1 MALRPI
7 INPDAPV
14 IVKVDPNISFSQ
26 DEFDIYEK
34 NLKGVYEFDW
44 LQYLVNPD
52 HVSYTVKLSDGLT
65 FIDDTKF
72 TWSDSGNYTLTLT
85 TTENDYYNSI
95 DIVMTFHIYTLNTS
109 GVEYIPN
116 PLEIVD
122 GDLQIEY
129 FNIEKREGVYMFD
142 LIKPDNPN
150 SLNIK
155 YKIEGKYGCTIDDDD
170 YKVHIA
176 KKGRYKITAYFEGNS
191 SYRPSETVYY
201 LVYGQDGD
209 EDDKDPYDNPD
220 DPNNPNI
227 KKYPNISF
235 SKSSVNFDKNDS
247 SIYDVLKA
255 NNPNNV
261 HLDYK
266 SYPGNLIDNNTKVQV
281 EEDFTGNIKITC
293 TSAETS
299 EYYSQTITYIITVSV
314 PEEEKSDEYDFYF
327 SQDTDNQIVKQSHK
341 YTVLPLTNTSGLD
354 YTLTVSK
361 PATVSVD
368 KTEIECGITGSFIV
382 IAKTIPNSIYKS
394 KEARYTLNIQ
404 ESEKQVPV
412 FEFTKTQDTWQQNKD
427 GAYPIIALNNPNNLE
442 YTISCDN
449 PSASIK
455 DNMLY
460 FNELGTITIT
470 ATSKET
476 DEYISVSTM
485 YILYIIEATKQN
497 AGISFTYDRINI
509 KKLAD
514 ETGGYT
520 VQELN
525 NPNNVALN
533 PYIASSGSVRDGRLY
548 VNGPTELYIQ
558 VTSIE
563 DANYFATTARY
574 TVNIY
579 TGLKSWPN
587 FQLHNDYEII
597 DNLNKTKNIELL
609 RWQKRDNLSFNSS
622 EWRVSVSKPIC
633 TISNI
638 TMTETDTDCVLYG
651 DIKFSEEGYVRC
663 GITFNGNAEWES
675 ASNMGLNIRY
685 TKKTLI
691 SPELSFPNYYVIV
704 DQSATNTYVI
714 QEVLNP
720 FGVEVNY
727 YVSNGDLNGNILSF
741 SGTGNIIVT
750 CTSVETDVYA
760 SQSVQY
766 TLHINKPKKI
776 SPELSF
782 TEPLVSYEQGTYSA
796 NEYPL
801 QDVNNPHNVPIK
813 SWSATNQAIVY
824 YNNGHSVKYN
834 GTGDVIVS
842 VTSQET
848 AVYYSETVYYT
859 MRIVESSSLLDPE
872 LYYDPSAGEVYVNDE
887 GQYELP
893 QPHLADE
900 SLRPLLT
907 FRTQNNLGSV
917 SDDGTML
924 SVDGTWNVRV
934 YAEFAGDGTYRA
946 ASASYVLRIQAKPA
960 KHLPDIM
967 FRDQR
972 VSFNSRG
979 ANGEYEL
986 QTTFVGAQADIGGEY
1001 YVNQAGVTLD
1011 ITNHKIYYP
1020 DNSGDIIIYYKTN
1033 ETDEYMSAII
1043 HYEVLISQYSL
1054 KYLGGELIQS
1064 NIDISGP
1071 YNTDIEIRAI
1081 KWLKSK
1087 NYTFDASEWRV
1098 STSKYSCTPSIVRSE
1113 SLDEN
1118 YNVLVISC
1126 AFSSEDNAPL
1136 KITFLGDDEF
1146 YSQSDF
1152 DILYVNF
1159 TRAKG
1164 NPNYY
1169 FNPAR
1174 LTIPIGTPG
1183 NVYNIWDYTE
1193 LRGVPS
1199 DLDVQIDFLGNS
1211 PDTFVDDVVTINRQ
1225 TVRGF
1230 TIRAWNNA
1238 TVNYNE
1244 YHTDFTLG
1252 WTQNY
1257 VKGTPDLTLKNKVG
1271 GVLDFYWDPNNKYI
1285 VEINNPDNINIPD
1298 SDIIWDTEGFANV
1311 IPIGN
1316 YRYEVSLY
1324 ENTNEIHQ
1332 FRIRFTTRET
1342 LEYESVTDYAVF
1354 FINEYDRTDVDY
1366 TMHADYNYENITV
1379 GETII
1384 GVELLEFTG
1393 DNVGTV
1399 DNFDVSVI
1407 SNVTTNYIAVDNL
1420 RIVDNKLICDVRTWS
1435 LADTGSN
1442 DIRIRYSGN
1451 SYYNYFIDRLNFTYS
1466 IDSQY
1471 VRDNII
1477 SVTFNNWPVEQH
1489 IPDDNWYDL
1498 QPINDVYG
1506 VSPTVYYEESYCDR
1520 RTEKIHTNGLNN
1532 YTVTAY
1538 TNSIVRNN
1546 ILYKATRIQY
1556 TFQLVENT
1564 HYFDDGSLY
1573 FDNSSEVRD
1582 QNVQGK
1588 YPLQGVTNEGMWTL
1602 VWFADDALG
1611 NEVTISDGYINYNG
1625 LGLIT
1630 ITVRTVNAYPRRE
1643 ASYTLLVREELGAD
1657 PELSFN
1663 GDVNYRLSERYI
1675 IDKPNDPNNL
1685 LQYCTISTS
1694 SGSVTHV
1701 GDEYYLTGNFNIGD
1715 IITIYCSFPGN
1726 STYNSTEISYRI
1738 TITAAT
1744 GSSNLIIRKRTN
1756 YYVGNTYYVI
1766 YNPGYIDENINWDD
1780 SVSYTDLIDRKNIAY
1795 LPQPQEYNEKMFNIN
1810 DFNIISKNNDN
1821 YTMTTTYSRL
1831 TYRDNKIYD
1840 LYVSNIY
1847 RPEGPY
1853 NCDYI
1858 LPLSIN
1864 FKGNEKY
1871 APKTLYY
1878 NMLIN
1883 RSRAR
1888 EYNLGPIFK
1897 GTTYTFVRDNNNNYQ
1912 YPITNVDYPY
1922 DRTDMY
1928 YVDSYLISYD
1938 NVININNV
1946 ESYRR
1951 GVYGGYLREG
1961 WKYNGSEYVP
1971 SSYLYIPNN
1980 YVCSYEMKG
1989 LYTDEYISTHVPT
2002 SVLHFNVVSREF
2014 NLDNLITHN
2023 IKIKRNATGVYNL
2036 YNLLTKSVKYTS
2048 CDAGS
2053 KNQGRITSVDI
2064 KYSLSQGYDGDG
2076 NTLQNI
2082 GVSDGNLKFDNK
2094 VLIISNQSY
2103 NTLNYI
2109 YILLASNDYGL
2120 ITGTIKSK
2128 YSFNGNKYVNITLSN
2143 DADAIECAL
2152 PLFYYGNNYNNEPI
2166 NDVIIQYSQ
2175 TEVHYNLYNYTGY
2188 DNTIYHH
2195 STDTSVAECYLD
2207 NNGNLIIQKNGPG
2220 TCILTSTMQG
2230 GGQTFTTQELHV
2242 TCK

>member
-44 LQYLVNPD
+44 FQYLVNPD
-52 HVSYTVKLSDGLT
+52 HVSYTVKLSDGLA
-65 FIDDTKF
+65 FIDDSKF

-95 DIVMTFHIYTLNTS
+95 DVVMTFHIYTLNTS
-109 GVEYIPN
+109 GVEYVPN

-129 FNIEKREGVYMFD
+129 FNVEKREGVYMFD
-142 LIKPDNPN
+142 LIKPNNPN
-150 SLNIK
+150 SLNVK
-155 YKIEGKYGCTIDDDD
+155 YKIEGKNGCTIDDDD

-209 EDDKDPYDNPD
+209 EDDKDPYDNQGT
-220 DPNNPNI
+220 

-235 SKSSVNFDKNDS
+235 SKSSVSFDKNS
-247 SIYDVLKA
+247 NNIYDVLKA

-261 HLDYK
+261 QLTYTSDT
-266 SYPGNLIDNNTKVQV
+266 GNLIDNNTKIQV
-281 EEDFTGNIKITC
+281 SEDFIGNIKITC

-299 EYYSQTITYIITVSV
+299 EYYSQTITYIITISV
-314 PEEEKSDEYDFYF
+314 PEKDKTDNYDFYF
-327 SQDTDNQIVKQSHK
+327 SQDTDNQPVRQSHK
-341 YTVLPLTNTSGLD
+341 YTVLPLTNKSGLD

-361 PATVSVD
+361 PATVSAD

-404 ESEKQVPV
+404 ESDKQVPV
-412 FEFTKTQDTWQQNKD
+412 FEFTKTQETWQQNKD
-427 GAYPIIALNNPNNLE
+427 GAYPILSLNNPNNLE
-442 YTISCDN
+442 YTVSCNN
-449 PSASIK
+449 PSASIQ

-476 DEYISVSTM
+476 DEYISVSAM

-509 KKLAD
+509 KKLDD
-514 ETGGYT
+514 ETGGYPI
-520 VQELN
+520 QELN

-533 PYIASSGSVRDGRLY
+533 PYVASSGSIRDGRLY

-563 DANYFATTARY
+563 DDNYFATTARY

-587 FQLHNDYEII
+587 FQVHNDYEII

-609 RWQKRDNLSFNSS
+609 RWPKSDNLSFNSS

-663 GITFNGNAEWES
+663 GITFYGNAEWES

-685 TKKTLI
+685 TRKTLI

-704 DQSATNTYVI
+704 DQSVTNTYVI

-720 FGVEVNY
+720 FDVEVNY

-782 TEPLVSYEQGTYSA
+782 TEPLVSYEQGTYPA

-848 AVYYSETVYYT
+848 SIYYSETVYYT

-872 LYYDPSAGEVYVNDE
+872 LYYDPAAGEVYVNDE

-946 ASASYVLRIQAKPA
+946 ASTSYVLRIQAKPA

-1033 ETDEYMSAII
+1033 ETDEYLQAII

-1054 KYLGGELIQS
+1054 KYLDGELIQS
-1064 NIDISGP
+1064 NVDITGA

-1087 NYTFDASEWRV
+1087 NYTFDVAEWRITTTE
-1098 STSKYSCTPSIVRSE
+1098 SSCTPKIVRSE
-1113 SLDEN
+1113 PLDEN

-1126 AFSSEDNAPL
+1126 AFSNEKKAPL
-1136 KITFLGDDEF
+1136 RITFLGDDDEF

-1152 DILYVNF
+1152 NILYVDF

-1169 FNPAR
+1169 FSPANVN
-1174 LTIPIGTPG
+1174 LTMGTPG
-1183 NVYNIWDYTE
+1183 NVYKLSDYTQ

-1199 DLDVQIDFLGNS
+1199 DLDVNVELLSNS
-1211 PDTFVDDVVTINRQ
+1211 PDTFTDGVVTINRQ
-1225 TVRGF
+1225 NVNSF
-1230 TIRAWNNA
+1230 FIRAWNNETNDYYA
-1238 TVNYNE
+1238 YSTQ
-1244 YHTDFTLG
+1244 FRLA
-1252 WTQNY
+1252 WTNQY

-1271 GVLDFYWDPNNKYI
+1271 GVLSFYWDPNNKYI
-1285 VEINNPDNINIPD
+1285 VEIYNPDNINIPD

-1311 IPIGN
+1311 RPLGN
-1316 YRYEVSLY
+1316 YHYEVSLY

-1332 FRIRFTTRET
+1332 FNIRFTTRET

-1354 FINEYDRTDVDY
+1354 SISEYERTDVDY
-1366 TMHADYNYENITV
+1366 TMHADYTYNNITV
-1379 GETII
+1379 GETIT
-1384 GVELLEFTG
+1384 GVELLEFIG
-1393 DNVGTV
+1393 DDVGTV
-1399 DNFDVSVI
+1399 NDFEVTVQQNGTINYISV
-1407 SNVTTNYIAVDNL
+1407 SNV
-1420 RIVDNKLICDVRTWS
+1420 RIIDNKLICDVRTWS
-1435 LADTGSN
+1435 LADIGSN
-1442 DIRIRYSGN
+1442 DIYVRYKGN
-1451 SYYNYFIDRLNFTYS
+1451 SLHNSFLDHLNFAYS
-1466 IDSQY
+1466 IDPQY
-1471 VRDNII
+1471 VRDNVI
-1477 SVTFNNWPVEQH
+1477 SVTFNEWPVEQN
-1489 IPDDNWYDL
+1489 IPDNNYYDL

-1520 RTEKIHTNGLNN
+1520 ITEKIHTDGIDN

-1538 TNSIVRNN
+1538 TNSFVRNN

-1564 HYFDDGSLY
+1564 SYIDDGSLS
-1573 FDNSSEVRD
+1573 FDNPSEVRD

-1588 YPLQGVTNEGMWTL
+1588 YPLQGVNKADMSWTL
-1602 VWFADDALG
+1602 EWSAEDALG
-1611 NEVTISDGYINYNG
+1611 NEVTISDGYINYNDV
-1625 LGLIT
+1625 GLIT

-1643 ASYTLLVREELGAD
+1643 ASYTLLVREALGDD

-1685 LQYCTISTS
+1685 LQYCTISAS
-1694 SGSVTHV
+1694 SGSITHV
-1701 GDEYYLTGNFNIGD
+1701 GDEYYLTGNYNVGD
-1715 IITIYCSFPGN
+1715 IITISCYFPGN

-1744 GSSNLIIRKRTN
+1744 GSSNLIIRKREHQPGSQNGITWD
-1756 YYVGNTYYVI
+1756 YQI
-1766 YNPGYIDENINWDD
+1766 SYN
-1780 SVSYTDLIDRKNIAY
+1780 DLIDRKNIVY
-1795 LPQPQEYNEKMFNIN
+1795 LPQPQEYNSKMFNFN
-1810 DFNIISKNNDN
+1810 DFSITSKNNDN
-1821 YTMTTTYSRL
+1821 YTFTTSYSF
-1831 TYRDNKIYD
+1831 YDNRGVDKRYVD
-1840 LYVSNIY
+1840 FYVSNIY

-1858 LPLSIN
+1858 LPLTIN

-1871 APKTLYY
+1871 APKSLDY
-1878 NMLIN
+1878 NILISDSY
-1883 RSRAR
+1883 SRHNFGPYWKDYTYNVF
-1888 EYNLGPIFK
+1888 EYDSSNK
-1897 GTTYTFVRDNNNNYQ
+1897 Y
-1912 YPITNVDYPY
+1912 YPIDY
-1922 DRTDMY
+1922 R
-1928 YVDSYLISYD
+1928 ISY
-1938 NVININNV
+1938 NNIVNPNNV
-1946 ESYRR
+1946 EYDIQPYSMDICEGNIYANSGFVYTSYAYINVNDQHVTLPTTIRLIR
-1951 GVYGGYLREG
+1951 LSDGVAYNTSFQ
-1961 WKYNGSEYVP
+1961 KYW
-1971 SSYLYIPNN
+1971 
-1980 YVCSYEMKG
+1980 
-1989 LYTDEYISTHVPT
+1989 
-2002 SVLHFNVVSREF
+2002 
-2014 NLDNLITHN
+2014 ITPRYFDPAGNIKQN
-2023 IKIKRNATGVYNL
+2023 IKIKREESGVYNL
-2036 YNLLTKSVKYTS
+2036 LNVLSRYPFNYYNRNGSLVKLDVDYKKSGVYDTDGTKLNKDFDFSNYLL
-2048 CDAGS
+2048 
-2053 KNQGRITSVDI
+2053 
-2064 KYSLSQGYDGDG
+2064 
-2076 NTLQNI
+2076 NT
-2082 GVSDGNLKFDNK
+2082 
-2094 VLIISNQSY
+2094 Y
-2103 NTLNYI
+2103 NYI
-2109 YILLASNDYGL
+2109 YNSSTSNKTRTNFVG
-2120 ITGTIKSK
+2120 
-2128 YSFNGNKYVNITLSN
+2128 YSFVLYPYIINTAGGYYKLTNYYPVKVILSDDN
-2143 DADAIECAL
+2143 DAIECSHPVL
-2152 PLFYYGNNYNNEPI
+2152 YYTRWSSSNKKPIYNITIPQGNPLTELRIINLTGMSNFIYNHTS
-2166 NDVIIQYSQ
+2166 DA
-2175 TEVHYNLYNYTGY
+2175 
-2188 DNTIYHH
+2188 
-2195 STDTSVAECYLD
+2195 SVAYIYRFNPD
-2207 NNGNLIIQKNGPG
+2207 SDSIYIKRIGPG
-2220 TCILTSTMQG
+2220 TCIITSTMQG
-2230 GGQTFTTQELHV
+2230 DFLGQEFITPELHV
-2242 TCK
+2242 TCT

>member
-7 INPDAPV
+7 INPDAPI

-44 LQYLVNPD
+44 LQYLVNTD
-52 HVSYTVKLSDGLT
+52 NVGYSVKLSDGLI

-109 GVEYIPN
+109 GVEYVPN
-116 PLEIVD
+116 PLNIVD

-129 FNIEKREGVYMFD
+129 FNVEKREGVYMFD
-142 LIKPDNPN
+142 LIKPNNPN
-150 SLNIK
+150 SLSVK

-220 DPNNPNI
+220 DPNNPNNPNNPNI

-235 SKSSVNFDKNDS
+235 SKSSVSFNKNNS
-247 SIYDVLKA
+247 SIYDILKA

-261 HLDYK
+261 QLTYTSDT
-266 SYPGNLIDNNTKVQV
+266 GNLIDNNTKVQV
-281 EEDFTGNIKITC
+281 PEDFTGNIKITC

-299 EYYSQTITYIITVSV
+299 EYYSQTITYIITVSI
-314 PEEEKSDEYDFYF
+314 PEEDKSDEYDFYF

-361 PATVSVD
+361 PATVSND
-368 KTEIECGITGSFIV
+368 KTKIECGITGTFIV

-404 ESEKQVPV
+404 ESDKQVPV
-412 FEFTKTQDTWQQNKD
+412 FEFTKTQETWQQNKD
-427 GAYPIIALNNPNNLE
+427 GAYPILALNNPNNLE
-442 YTISCDN
+442 YTVSCNN

-476 DEYISVSTM
+476 DEYISVSAM
-485 YILYIIEATKQN
+485 YILYIIKATKQN

-509 KKLAD
+509 KKSDD
-514 ETGGYT
+514 ETEGYP

-548 VNGPTELYIQ
+548 VTGPTELYIQ

-563 DANYFATTARY
+563 DDNYFATTARY

-587 FQLHNDYEII
+587 FQVHNDYEII

-609 RWQKRDNLSFNSS
+609 RWPKSDNLSFNSS

-633 TISNI
+633 TVSNI

-651 DIKFSEEGYVRC
+651 DIKFSEEGYVRAN
-663 GITFNGNAEWES
+663 ITFYGNAEWES

-685 TKKTLI
+685 TRKTLI

-704 DQSATNTYVI
+704 DQSVTNTYVI

-720 FGVEVNY
+720 FDVEVNY
-727 YVSNGDLNGNILSF
+727 YVSNGDLNGNILTF
-741 SGTGNIIVT
+741 NGTGNIIVT

-782 TEPLVSYEQGTYSA
+782 TETLVSYEQGTYSA

-801 QDVNNPHNVPIK
+801 QDVNNPHSVPIK

-834 GTGDVIVS
+834 GVGDVIVS

-848 AVYYSETVYYT
+848 SIYYSETVYYT

-872 LYYDPSAGEVYVNDE
+872 LYYDPAAGEVYVNDE

-946 ASASYVLRIQAKPA
+946 ASTSYVLRIQAKPA

-979 ANGEYEL
+979 ANEEYEL

-1001 YVNQAGVTLD
+1001 YVNQAGVELD
-1011 ITNHKIYYP
+1011 LTNHKIKYP
-1020 DNSGDIIIYYKTN
+1020 NNSGDIIIYYKTN
-1033 ETDEYMSAII
+1033 ETDEYLSAII
-1043 HYEVLISQYSL
+1043 NYEVLISQYSL
-1054 KYLGGELIQS
+1054 NYLDGELIQS
-1064 NIDISGP
+1064 NVDITGP
-1071 YNTDIEIRAI
+1071 YNTPIEIRAI

-1087 NYTFDASEWRV
+1087 NYTFDVAEWRV

-1113 SLDEN
+1113 PLDEN

-1136 KITFLGDDEF
+1136 RITFLGDDSF

-1159 TRAKG
+1159 TRAKST
-1164 NPNYY
+1164 PNYY
-1169 FNPAR
+1169 FSPANVN
-1174 LTIPIGTPG
+1174 LEYGTPG
-1183 NVYNIWDYTE
+1183 NVYKLSDYTQ
-1193 LRGVPS
+1193 LRDVPS
-1199 DLDVQIDFLGNS
+1199 DLDVNTELVSNS
-1211 PDTFVDDVVTINRQ
+1211 PDTFTDGVVTINRQ
-1225 TVRGF
+1225 NVNSF
-1230 TIRAWNNA
+1230 FIRAWNNETA
-1238 TVNYNE
+1238 NY
-1244 YHTDFTLG
+1244 YAYSTQFRLA
-1252 WTQNY
+1252 WTNQY

-1271 GVLDFYWDPNNKYI
+1271 GVLSFYWDPNNKYI
-1285 VEINNPDNINIPD
+1285 VEIYNPDNIDIPD
-1298 SDIIWDTEGFANV
+1298 SDIIWDTEGFADV
-1311 IPIGN
+1311 TPLGN

-1332 FRIRFTTRET
+1332 FNIRFTTRDT
-1342 LEYESVTDYAVF
+1342 LEYENVTDYAVF
-1354 FINEYDRTDVDY
+1354 SINEYDRTDVDY
-1366 TMHADYNYENITV
+1366 TMHADYTYNNITV
-1379 GETII
+1379 GETIT

-1393 DNVGTV
+1393 DDVGTV
-1399 DNFDVSVI
+1399 DDFEVTVQPNGTINYISV
-1407 SNVTTNYIAVDNL
+1407 SNV
-1420 RIVDNKLICDVRTWS
+1420 RIIDNKLICNVRTWS
-1435 LADTGSN
+1435 LADIGSN
-1442 DIRIRYSGN
+1442 NIYVRYKGN
-1451 SYYNYFIDRLNFTYS
+1451 SLHNSFLDHLNFTYS
-1466 IDSQY
+1466 VDSQY
-1471 VRDNII
+1471 VRDNVI

-1489 IPDDNWYDL
+1489 IPDDNLYDL

-1506 VSPTVYYEESYCDR
+1506 ISPTVYYEEGYCDR
-1520 RTEKIHTNGLNN
+1520 ITEKIHTDGIDN

-1538 TNSIVRNN
+1538 TNSIVKND

-1564 HYFDDGSLY
+1564 SYIDDGSLY

-1588 YPLQGVTNEGMWTL
+1588 YPLQGVTNSGMWTL

-1630 ITVRTVNAYPRRE
+1630 ITVRTVNAYPRKE
-1643 ASYTLLVREELGAD
+1643 ASYTLLIREALGID

-1663 GDVNYRLSERYI
+1663 GDVNYGLSEIYF

-1685 LQYCTISTS
+1685 LQYCIISASNGT
-1694 SGSVTHV
+1694 VTKD
-1701 GDEYYLTGNFNIGD
+1701 GDDYYLTGNYNIGD
-1715 IITIYCSFPGN
+1715 IITISCYFPGN

-1738 TITAAT
+1738 TITNAT
-1744 GSSNLIIRKRTN
+1744 GSSNLLIRKR
-1756 YYVGNTYYVI
+1756 
-1766 YNPGYIDENINWDD
+1766 YNEPEEDYDYF
-1780 SVSYTDLIDRKNIAY
+1780 VSYTDLSSKKNIAY
-1795 LPQPQEYNEKMFNIN
+1795 LPQLQMYNSKMFNMN
-1810 DFNIISKNNDN
+1810 DFNITSKNNDN
-1821 YTMTTTYSRL
+1821 YTFTTSYSF
-1831 TYRDNKIYD
+1831 YDNHGVDKRYVD
-1840 LYVSNIY
+1840 FYVSNIY
-1847 RPEGPY
+1847 RTEGPY

-1858 LPLSIN
+1858 LPLTIN
-1864 FKGNEKY
+1864 FKGNGKY
-1871 APKTLYY
+1871 APKSLDY
-1878 NMLIN
+1878 NMLI
-1883 RSRAR
+1883 SRISSPR
-1888 EYNLGPIFK
+1888 YVHENLGPVFK
-1897 GTTYTFVRDNNNNYQ
+1897 GRIDNFSKTSADNYIVSQFVSYL
-1912 YPITNVDYPY
+1912 PY
-1922 DRTDMY
+1922 DESNEYYIDNSYSYMFSYDYVSNPNNIQTYNRYMTNTDLVLGRRY
-1928 YVDSYLISYD
+1928 DGSKEFDCLYLINADPRYNCSYCID
-1938 NVININNV
+1938 GRHINQNYPEAEISRTSMINFAINTRTINIA
-1946 ESYRR
+1946 
-1951 GVYGGYLREG
+1951 
-1961 WKYNGSEYVP
+1961 
-1971 SSYLYIPNN
+1971 
-1980 YVCSYEMKG
+1980 
-1989 LYTDEYISTHVPT
+1989 
-2002 SVLHFNVVSREF
+2002 
-2014 NLDNLITHN
+2014 NLISNT
-2023 IKIKRNATGVYNL
+2023 IKIKRNGSGIYDLSKALPISTNYISYSRQDYRGKKINVGIIYLISKGYN
-2036 YNLLTKSVKYTS
+2036 K
-2048 CDAGS
+2048 
-2053 KNQGRITSVDI
+2053 
-2064 KYSLSQGYDGDG
+2064 DGDLIVNNNF
-2076 NTLQNI
+2076 NTYAT
-2082 GVSDGNLKFDNK
+2082 
-2094 VLIISNQSY
+2094 ISNNILTLGNYNNYNY
-2103 NTLNYI
+2103 NTVDFVYTIFPLPSNGQYI
-2109 YILLASNDYGL
+2109 EN
-2120 ITGTIKSK
+2120 TSK
-2128 YSFNGNKYVNITLSN
+2128 KKYKFEDDIYVNITLSN
-2143 DADAIECAL
+2143 DADAIDCSA
-2152 PLFYYGNNYNNEPI
+2152 
-2166 NDVIIQYSQ
+2166 
-2175 TEVHYNLYNYTGY
+2175 
-2188 DNTIYHH
+2188 
-2195 STDTSVAECYLD
+2195 
-2207 NNGNLIIQKNGPG
+2207 
-2220 TCILTSTMQG
+2220 
-2230 GGQTFTTQELHV
+2230 
-2242 TCK
+2242 

>member
-1 MALRPI
+1 
-7 INPDAPV
+7 
-14 IVKVDPNISFSQ
+14 
-26 DEFDIYEK
+26 
-34 NLKGVYEFDW
+34 
-44 LQYLVNPD
+44 
-52 HVSYTVKLSDGLT
+52 
-65 FIDDTKF
+65 
-72 TWSDSGNYTLTLT
+72 
-85 TTENDYYNSI
+85 
-95 DIVMTFHIYTLNTS
+95 MTFHIYTLNTS
-109 GVEYIPN
+109 GVEYVPN

-129 FNIEKREGVYMFD
+129 FNVEKREGVYMFD

-150 SLNIK
+150 SLNVK

-176 KKGRYKITAYFEGNS
+176 KKGKYKVTAYFEGNS

-220 DPNNPNI
+220 DGNT

-235 SKSSVNFDKNDS
+235 SKSSVSFDKNNT

-261 HLDYK
+261 QLTYTSDT
-266 SYPGNLIDNNTKVQV
+266 GNLIDNNTKIQV
-281 EEDFTGNIKITC
+281 SEDFTGNIKITC

-327 SQDTDNQIVKQSHK
+327 SQDTDNQPVKQSHK

-361 PATVSVD
+361 PATVSAD

-382 IAKTIPNSIYKS
+382 IAKTIPNSVYKS

-404 ESEKQVPV
+404 ESDKQVPV

-427 GAYPIIALNNPNNLE
+427 NAYPILALNNPNNLE
-442 YTISCDN
+442 YTISCNN
-449 PSASIK
+449 PSASIQ

-470 ATSKET
+470 ATSKEA
-476 DEYISVSTM
+476 DEYISVSAM

-509 KKLAD
+509 KKLDD
-514 ETGGYT
+514 ETGGYPI
-520 VQELN
+520 QALN
-525 NPNNVALN
+525 NPNNVVLN
-533 PYIASSGSVRDGRLY
+533 PYVASAGSIRDGRLY

-563 DANYFATTARY
+563 DDNYFATTARY

-587 FQLHNDYEII
+587 FQVHNDYEII

-609 RWQKRDNLSFNSS
+609 RWPKRDNLSFNSS

-663 GITFNGNAEWES
+663 GITFYGNAEWES
-675 ASNMGLNIRY
+675 ASNMGLNICY
-685 TKKTLI
+685 TRKTLI

-704 DQSATNTYVI
+704 DQSVTNTYVI

-720 FGVEVNY
+720 FDVEVNY
-727 YVSNGDLNGNILSF
+727 YVSNGDLNGNILTF
-741 SGTGNIIVT
+741 NGTGNIIIT

-782 TEPLVSYEQGTYSA
+782 EYPLKEYEQGTYPA

-801 QDVNNPHNVPIK
+801 QDVNNPHTVPIK

-834 GTGDVIVS
+834 GLGDVIVS

-1033 ETDEYMSAII
+1033 ETDEYLQAII

-1054 KYLGGELIQS
+1054 NYLDGELIQS
-1064 NIDISGP
+1064 NIYITGP

-1087 NYTFDASEWRV
+1087 NYTFNASEWKITTTE
-1098 STSKYSCTPSIVRSE
+1098 SSCTPKIVRSE
-1113 SLDEN
+1113 SLDAN

-1126 AFSSEDNAPL
+1126 AFSSEKRAPL

-1152 DILYVNF
+1152 NILYVDF
-1159 TRAKG
+1159 TRAKST
-1164 NPNYY
+1164 PNYY
-1169 FNPAR
+1169 FSPANVN
-1174 LTIPIGTPG
+1174 LTMGTPG
-1183 NVYNIWDYTE
+1183 NVYKLSDYTQ

-1199 DLDVQIDFLGNS
+1199 DLDVNVELLSNS
-1211 PDTFVDDVVTINRQ
+1211 PDTFTDGVVTINRQ
-1225 TVRGF
+1225 NVNSF
-1230 TIRAWNNA
+1230 FIRAWNNETNDYYA
-1238 TVNYNE
+1238 YSTQ
-1244 YHTDFTLG
+1244 FRLA
-1252 WTQNY
+1252 WTNQY

-1271 GVLDFYWDPNNKYI
+1271 GVLSFYWDPNNKYI
-1285 VEINNPDNINIPD
+1285 IEIDNPDNIDIPD
-1298 SDIIWDTEGFANV
+1298 SDIIWDTEGFADV
-1311 IPIGN
+1311 RPLGN

-1342 LEYESVTDYAVF
+1342 LEYESVTDYAIF
-1354 FINEYDRTDVDY
+1354 SISEYERTDVDY
-1366 TMHADYNYENITV
+1366 TMHADYTYNNITV
-1379 GETII
+1379 GETIT

-1393 DNVGTV
+1393 DDVGTV
-1399 DNFDVSVI
+1399 DDFEVTVQSNGTINYISV
-1407 SNVTTNYIAVDNL
+1407 SNV
-1420 RIVDNKLICDVRTWS
+1420 RIIDNKLICDVRTWS
-1435 LADTGSN
+1435 LADIGSN
-1442 DIRIRYSGN
+1442 DIYVTYKGN
-1451 SYYNYFIDRLNFTYS
+1451 SLHKPFYDHLNFAYS

-1471 VRDNII
+1471 VRDNVI
-1477 SVTFNNWPVEQH
+1477 SVSSNPYQVEQN
-1489 IPDDNWYDL
+1489 IPDTNYYDL

-1506 VSPTVYYEESYCDR
+1506 ISPTVYYEEGYCDR
-1520 RTEKIHTNGLNN
+1520 ITEKIHTDGIDN

-1538 TNSIVRNN
+1538 TNSFVRNN

-1556 TFQLVENT
+1556 TFELGEST
-1564 HYFDDGSLY
+1564 EYIEDGSLY
-1573 FDNSSEVRD
+1573 FTDSSQEKP

-1588 YPLQGVTNEGMWTL
+1588 YQLQGIHNSGMWTL
-1602 VWFADDALG
+1602 EWLAEDALG
-1611 NEVTISDGYINYNG
+1611 NEVTISDGYVNYDDVG
-1625 LGLIT
+1625 R
-1630 ITVRTVNAYPRRE
+1630 ITVTARTVNTYPLRKAWYYLYIYAESPLQDSGLYYPQQNVTYKISDRY
-1643 ASYTLLVREELGAD
+1643 AVSMPKGNDSLL
-1657 PELSFN
+1657 P
-1663 GDVNYRLSERYI
+1663 
-1675 IDKPNDPNNL
+1675 
-1685 LQYCTISTS
+1685 YCTLS
-1694 SGSVTHV
+1694 SSKGYIDNINGEYWLS
-1701 GDEYYLTGNFNIGD
+1701 GDINIGD
-1715 IITIYCSFPGN
+1715 TITISCYFPGN
-1726 STYNSTEISYRI
+1726 ETYRAKTVSYKVYIVEEYGSANLNMQKITHNPNYPYYDYIFDYNIYYPNDRDVNI
-1738 TITAAT
+1738 AYIQVDDGYVFTKKDFRVTIT
-1744 GSSNLIIRKRTN
+1744 
-1756 YYVGNTYYVI
+1756 NTESTV
-1766 YNPGYIDENINWDD
+1766 INWDLT
-1780 SVSYTDLIDRKNIAY
+1780 Y
-1795 LPQPQEYNEKMFNIN
+1795 EKIN
-1810 DFNIISKNNDN
+1810 DFNIKYYITLKNRRNSNNYDN
-1821 YTMTTTYSRL
+1821 TDDIRDIIYNYNIKFLGNNKYNPNEVDVLYYNPDKNSTRNNFGPWFSNTPGDIVYNFEYSYDNLYDVGPSDYPDFTTLPVYNPNNIQYNITTTNLVRQPNGLYYINYDNPGIVNLINTNTQDITDTITINIVKCELCPDNIKQNEHGKINEWYTGENNSIDLSMVQPEGGFGEPVVYDLSNILSRYVL
-1831 TYRDNKIYD
+1831 EYYNRFTSGYPIVSKYYTTRQHELEYFIDGIYEKD
-1840 LYVSNIY
+1840 GTKSNIPITFNNSNFKLYVSSGY
-1847 RPEGPY
+1847 ATY
-1853 NCDYI
+1853 YQTVI
-1858 LPLSIN
+1858 LKIRI
-1864 FKGNEKY
+1864 KDRHYEW
-1871 APKTLYY
+1871 
-1878 NMLIN
+1878 
-1883 RSRAR
+1883 
-1888 EYNLGPIFK
+1888 E
-1897 GTTYTFVRDNNNNYQ
+1897 
-1912 YPITNVDYPY
+1912 YPY
-1922 DRTDMY
+1922 GEY
-1928 YVDSYLISYD
+1928 FYP
-1938 NVININNV
+1938 V
-1946 ESYRR
+1946 E
-1951 GVYGGYLREG
+1951 
-1961 WKYNGSEYVP
+1961 
-1971 SSYLYIPNN
+1971 
-1980 YVCSYEMKG
+1980 
-1989 LYTDEYISTHVPT
+1989 
-2002 SVLHFNVVSREF
+2002 
-2014 NLDNLITHN
+2014 
-2023 IKIKRNATGVYNL
+2023 
-2036 YNLLTKSVKYTS
+2036 
-2048 CDAGS
+2048 
-2053 KNQGRITSVDI
+2053 
-2064 KYSLSQGYDGDG
+2064 
-2076 NTLQNI
+2076 
-2082 GVSDGNLKFDNK
+2082 LKF
-2094 VLIISNQSY
+2094 
-2103 NTLNYI
+2103 
-2109 YILLASNDYGL
+2109 GR
-2120 ITGTIKSK
+2120 
-2128 YSFNGNKYVNITLSN
+2128 
-2143 DADAIECAL
+2143 
-2152 PLFYYGNNYNNEPI
+2152 
-2166 NDVIIQYSQ
+2166 
-2175 TEVHYNLYNYTGY
+2175 
-2188 DNTIYHH
+2188 
-2195 STDTSVAECYLD
+2195 
-2207 NNGNLIIQKNGPG
+2207 
-2220 TCILTSTMQG
+2220 
-2230 GGQTFTTQELHV
+2230 
-2242 TCK
+2242 

>member
-44 LQYLVNPD
+44 FQYLVNSD

-95 DIVMTFHIYTLNTS
+95 DVVMTFHIYTLNTS
-109 GVEYIPN
+109 GVEYVPN

-129 FNIEKREGVYMFD
+129 FNVEKREGVYMFD
-142 LIKPDNPN
+142 LIKPNNPN
-150 SLNIK
+150 SLNVK
-155 YKIEGKYGCTIDDDD
+155 YKIEGKNGCTIDDDD

-209 EDDKDPYDNPD
+209 EDDKDPYDNQGT
-220 DPNNPNI
+220 

-235 SKSSVNFDKNDS
+235 SKSSVSFDKNS
-247 SIYDVLKA
+247 NNIYDVLKA

-261 HLDYK
+261 QLTYTSDT
-266 SYPGNLIDNNTKVQV
+266 GNLIDNNTKIQV
-281 EEDFTGNIKITC
+281 SEDFIGNIKITC

-299 EYYSQTITYIITVSV
+299 EYYSQTITYIITISV
-314 PEEEKSDEYDFYF
+314 PEKDKTDNYDFYF
-327 SQDTDNQIVKQSHK
+327 SQDTDNQPVRQSHK
-341 YTVLPLTNTSGLD
+341 YTVLPLTNKSGLD

-361 PATVSVD
+361 PATVSAD

-404 ESEKQVPV
+404 ESDKQVPV
-412 FEFTKTQDTWQQNKD
+412 FEFTKTQETWQQNKD
-427 GAYPIIALNNPNNLE
+427 GAYPILSLNNPNNLE
-442 YTISCDN
+442 YTVSCNN
-449 PSASIK
+449 PSASIQ

-476 DEYISVSTM
+476 DEYISVSAM

-509 KKLAD
+509 KKLDD
-514 ETGGYT
+514 ETGGYPI
-520 VQELN
+520 QELN

-533 PYIASSGSVRDGRLY
+533 PYVASSGSIRDGRLY

-563 DANYFATTARY
+563 DDNYFATTARY

-587 FQLHNDYEII
+587 FQVHNDYEII

-609 RWQKRDNLSFNSS
+609 RWPKSDNLSFNSS

-663 GITFNGNAEWES
+663 GITFYGNAEWES

-685 TKKTLI
+685 TRKTLI

-704 DQSATNTYVI
+704 DQSVTNTYVI

-720 FGVEVNY
+720 FDVEVNY

-782 TEPLVSYEQGTYSA
+782 TEPLVSYEQGTYPA

-801 QDVNNPHNVPIK
+801 QDVNNPHTVPIK

-848 AVYYSETVYYT
+848 SIYYSETVYYT

-872 LYYDPSAGEVYVNDE
+872 LYYDPAAGEVYVNDE

-946 ASASYVLRIQAKPA
+946 ASTSYVLRIQAKPA

-1033 ETDEYMSAII
+1033 ETDEYLSAII

-1054 KYLGGELIQS
+1054 KYLDGELIQS
-1064 NIDISGP
+1064 NVDITGA

-1087 NYTFDASEWRV
+1087 NYTFDVAEWRITTTE
-1098 STSKYSCTPSIVRSE
+1098 SSCTPKIVRSE
-1113 SLDEN
+1113 PLDEN

-1126 AFSSEDNAPL
+1126 AFSNEKKAPL
-1136 KITFLGDDEF
+1136 RITFLGDDEF

-1152 DILYVNF
+1152 NILYVDF

-1169 FNPAR
+1169 FSPANVN
-1174 LTIPIGTPG
+1174 LTMGTPG
-1183 NVYNIWDYTE
+1183 NVYKLSDYTQ

-1199 DLDVQIDFLGNS
+1199 DLDVNVELLSNS
-1211 PDTFVDDVVTINRQ
+1211 PDTFTDGVVTINRQ
-1225 TVRGF
+1225 NVNSF
-1230 TIRAWNNA
+1230 FIRAWNNETNDYYA
-1238 TVNYNE
+1238 YSTQ
-1244 YHTDFTLG
+1244 FRLA
-1252 WTQNY
+1252 WTNQY

-1271 GVLDFYWDPNNKYI
+1271 GVLSFYWDPNNKYI
-1285 VEINNPDNINIPD
+1285 VEIYNPDNTDIPD
-1298 SDIIWDTEGFANV
+1298 SDIIWDTEGFASV
-1311 IPIGN
+1311 RPLGN
-1316 YRYEVSLY
+1316 YHYEVSLY

-1332 FRIRFTTRET
+1332 FNIRFTTRET

-1354 FINEYDRTDVDY
+1354 SISEYERTDVDY
-1366 TMHADYNYENITV
+1366 TMHADYTYNNITV
-1379 GETII
+1379 GETIT
-1384 GVELLEFTG
+1384 GVELLEFIG
-1393 DNVGTV
+1393 DDVGTV
-1399 DNFDVSVI
+1399 NDFEVTVQQNGTINYISV
-1407 SNVTTNYIAVDNL
+1407 SNV
-1420 RIVDNKLICDVRTWS
+1420 RIIDNKLICDVRTWS
-1435 LADTGSN
+1435 LTDIGSN
-1442 DIRIRYSGN
+1442 DIYVRYKSN
-1451 SYYNYFIDRLNFTYS
+1451 SLHNPFLDHLNFAYS
-1466 IDSQY
+1466 IDPQY
-1471 VRDNII
+1471 VRDNVI
-1477 SVTFNNWPVEQH
+1477 SVTFNEWPVEQN
-1489 IPDDNWYDL
+1489 IPDTNYYDL

-1520 RTEKIHTNGLNN
+1520 ITEKIHTDGIDN

-1538 TNSIVRNN
+1538 TNSFVRNN

-1564 HYFDDGSLY
+1564 SYIDDGSLS
-1573 FDNSSEVRD
+1573 FDNPSEVRD

-1588 YPLQGVTNEGMWTL
+1588 YPLQGVNKADMSWTL
-1602 VWFADDALG
+1602 EWSAEDALG
-1611 NEVTISDGYINYNG
+1611 NEVTISDGYINYNDV
-1625 LGLIT
+1625 GLIT

-1643 ASYTLLVREELGAD
+1643 ASYTLLVREALGAD

-1685 LQYCTISTS
+1685 LQYCTISAS

-1744 GSSNLIIRKRTN
+1744 GSSNLDIRKRTN
-1756 YYVGNTYYVI
+1756 YYVGNTYYII
-1766 YNPGYIDENINWDD
+1766 YYPGYIDENINWDNT
-1780 SVSYTDLIDRKNIAY
+1780 VRYTNLIDIKNIAY
-1795 LPQPQEYNEKMFNIN
+1795 LPSPQMYNSKMFDFN
-1810 DFNIISKNNDN
+1810 DFTIKSKNNDN
-1821 YTMTTTYSRL
+1821 YTFTTSYSF
-1831 TYRDNKIYD
+1831 YDNLGVDKRYVD
-1840 LYVSNIY
+1840 FYVSNIY

-1858 LPLSIN
+1858 LPLTIN
-1864 FKGNEKY
+1864 FKGNKKY
-1871 APKTLYY
+1871 APKKLDY
-1878 NMLIN
+1878 NMLIK
-1883 RSRAR
+1883 RSNTIV
-1888 EYNLGPIFK
+1888 YNHNLGPIFK
-1897 GTTYTFVRDNNNNYQ
+1897 GTADSFVRDRNNYYQ
-1912 YPITNVDYPY
+1912 YPITNIDYPY

-1951 GVYGGYLREG
+1951 AGYWGYLREG

-1971 SSYLYIPNN
+1971 SSYLYIHNN
-1980 YVCSYEMKG
+1980 CVFSYEMFG
-1989 LYTDEYISTHVPT
+1989 LYTDEYISKHIPT

-2023 IKIKRNATGVYNL
+2023 IKIKRNASGRYNL
-2036 YNLLTKSVKYTS
+2036 SNLLTKSVKYTS

-2053 KNQGRITSVDI
+2053 KGPDPITSVNI

-2082 GVSDGNLKFDNK
+2082 GVSDGNIKFTDNI
-2094 VLIISNQSY
+2094 LIISNQSY
-2103 NTLNYI
+2103 NTLNYV
-2109 YILLASNDYGL
+2109 YILLARNDYGL
-2120 ITGTIKSK
+2120 ITCTDKMK
-2128 YSFNGNKYVNITLSN
+2128 YSFNGNKYVNITISD
-2143 DADAIECAL
+2143 DADAI
-2152 PLFYYGNNYNNEPI
+2152 
-2166 NDVIIQYSQ
+2166 V
-2175 TEVHYNLYNYTGY
+2175 V
-2188 DNTIYHH
+2188 
-2195 STDTSVAECYLD
+2195 
-2207 NNGNLIIQKNGPG
+2207 
-2220 TCILTSTMQG
+2220 
-2230 GGQTFTTQELHV
+2230 
-2242 TCK
+2242 